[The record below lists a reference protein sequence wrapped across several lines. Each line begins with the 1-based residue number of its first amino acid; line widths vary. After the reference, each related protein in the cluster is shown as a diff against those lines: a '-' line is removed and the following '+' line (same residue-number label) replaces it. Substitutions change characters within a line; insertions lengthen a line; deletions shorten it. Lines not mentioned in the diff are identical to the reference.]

1 MEGNQNPQMES
12 LGGCKPGSAWEI
24 IWLYILHEGNR
35 PLTIHFYS
43 VWKRLKS
50 SHWNLLTLS
59 SGINVTKLLS
69 QRVCFDVWWSL
80 SRICIY
86 IYMYVIYDM
95 FVYMFVYIYIYIY
108 VYLSSYLHRVWH
120 TSTASSNNL
129 YQLYNILRYDHPPP
143 HRPPPGS
150 FGEAISKRLFSE
162 LVEQIHYTLKTK
174 HWKITVLR

>member
-86 IYMYVIYDM
+86 IYVCDIWYVCIY
-95 FVYMFVYIYIYIY
+95 VCLYLYIYMYIY
-108 VYLSSYLHRVWH
+108 RHISIEYDIHLRHH
-120 TSTASSNNL
+120 PTTFTNFTTSWGMTIRHHIDHHQGRLAKQSASGFFRS
-129 YQLYNILRYDHPPP
+129 
-143 HRPPPGS
+143 
-150 FGEAISKRLFSE
+150 
-162 LVEQIHYTLKTK
+162 
-174 HWKITVLR
+174 